1 MTLSSGWKDTMKAG
15 LTDKRWDEYDALIKA
30 QVADYAKRFKALENK
45 VDWKIIK
52 AMVWTE
58 SGGIT
63 SPQWKARTMQI
74 GNSGDPAYAVLKDA
88 QEGSD
93 LVMSAELKLAIKTES
108 IDKPELN
115 IKAGMAYLYTKM
127 VKTLFQSVLDTK
139 DSKPYEYTVVA
150 GDSLDKIAKKVG
162 TTVDELRASNPGSTG
177 IIRAGQKLKYRKA
190 AIIRVIT
197 GWREFTVDTI
207 ADAYN
212 GGGDS
217 TYAEKLT
224 YITTELFPKLVR

>member
-1 MTLSSGWKDTMKAG
+1 MTLSTGWKDTMKAG
-15 LTDKRWDEYDALIKA
+15 LTDKRWDEYDELIKT

-63 SPQWKARTMQI
+63 SAQWKARAMQI
-74 GNSGDPAYAVLKDA
+74 GNSGDPALAVLKEA

-93 LVMSAELKLAIKTES
+93 LVMSTEFKLALKTES
-108 IDKPELN
+108 IEKPSLN

-139 DSKPYEYTVVA
+139 DSKTYDYTVVA
-150 GDSLDKIAKKVG
+150 GDSLDKISKKVG
-162 TTVDELRASNPGSTG
+162 TTIDELRASNPGKTS
-177 IIRAGQKLKYRKA
+177 IIRAGQILKYRKA

-197 GWREFTVDTI
+197 GWREFTIETI

-217 TYAEKLT
+217 AYAEKLT